1 MRKVLWTI
9 VLSSLTL
16 TSMAALADDRSRLE
30 VPFSFT
36 AKGHNFPAGSYYLF
50 RKSGSGLITLSSRSE
65 PGNSLTWIIGPAEV
79 ASSPVVLKFDGTGTE
94 HMLRTI
100 QFRDRVTPT
109 LDNVAGGESPH
120 SSSAGQ

>member
-9 VLSSLTL
+9 VISSLTL
-16 TSMAALADDRSRLE
+16 TSTAAFADDRSRLE

-36 AKGHNFPAGSYYLF
+36 AKGHTFPAGSYYLF
-50 RKSGSGLITLSSRSE
+50 LESRSSLITLSSRSE
-65 PGNSLTWIIGPAEV
+65 PGSSLTWIVGPAEV
-79 ASSPVVLKFDGTGTE
+79 ANSPVVLKFDETGTE

-100 QFRDRVTPT
+100 QCGDRVTPF
-109 LDNVAGGESPH
+109 LDKVMGGESPH